1 MALDL
6 IKATALILALSLLQ
20 GFNARFWK
28 ENQSASDLCSGLIF
42 GGMCVVGM
50 LMPIVL
56 APGLIFDGRSAVLAM
71 ASVFG
76 GPLVGAVAG
85 FVAAAHRLSIGGP
98 GAAVGVTVI
107 AASVLLGLGF
117 RAAAARGQVE
127 RGFWQ
132 FLAFGALVHG
142 VVLIIFNWLPA
153 AFAARIYH
161 ELALTYMLTLAPA
174 TALLGM
180 LLQDLERRTETER
193 ALRSSEARMHAIT
206 EAIPDVLMVL
216 DEDGRY
222 LKVRAPEEGLL
233 AAGIDELK
241 GRLMRDVLPA
251 DKAAIFLDFIQA
263 TLASQTAQVLEYELD
278 TTTGTR
284 TFEAR
289 ARSLDALY
297 DGRRA
302 IVLLTRDITDRVR
315 LEQEQRIAAIA
326 FESQQGMMITDAR
339 SVILRV
345 NKAFTEITGYPPEEA
360 IGHKTS
366 MLSSG
371 RHDSAFYQRDVGIAG
386 QRGVWEGEIWNR
398 RRNGDIFPE
407 RLSVSAVRSTRG
419 EVTHY
424 VAAFMDITHSKAAED
439 EIRRLAFYDAL
450 TGLPNRRLMSDRLN
464 QAMAASARSGQHG
477 ALMFIDLD
485 DFKNVNDL
493 LGHHNGDL
501 LLQKA
506 GARLRDIVRETDT
519 VARFGGDEFVVLLA
533 CLSETADEAAQQ
545 AERIAEAMLA
555 ALNRPYML
563 DGHVRQNSAS
573 IGVAM
578 FQGTDHSLDEMMRRA
593 DLSMYESKQLGKNRV
608 RFFDPVMQE
617 TVTARL
623 RMEDEIRSALAA
635 RQFDVF
641 YQPQLEEG
649 RGIVSAEAL
658 LRWRH
663 HTKGYIPPV
672 EFIPVAERAGLMPAL
687 GRYVMREALD
697 EQARWTPRSCHSPP
711 DRRDQHQRS
720 PALSARF
727 HRRST
732 GIHHSQRCRSAPGG
746 AGTDRIHPARR
757 HARRD
762 RHPGKAARTRHP
774 LFDRRLRHRLFLARL
789 PAEPADQRTED
800 RSILRAR
807 AAGECEQSGHRE
819 DHRCAGF
826 GTRHEGDRRRGRVG
840 RPARGTGRQRMPPF
854 PGLSVRTAAAGRRIQ
869 RPGPSPAP
877 CTGRMIRGCPL
888 VLAADRSAVIV
899 LAENQYR
906 HDRDGERCHDRTRY
920 VRRGSRGAVPDC
932 LRWPHHRPKT

>member
-6 IKATALILALSLLQ
+6 IKATALILALGLLQ
-20 GFNARFWK
+20 GFNARFWR
-28 ENQSASDLCSGLIF
+28 ENHSASDLCSGLIF

-56 APGLIFDGRSAVLAM
+56 EPGLIFDGRSAVLAM

-85 FVAAAHRLSIGGP
+85 FVAAAYRLSIGGA

-117 RAAAARGQVE
+117 RAAAARGLVQ
-127 RGFWQ
+127 RGFWE
-132 FLAFGALVHG
+132 FLAFGVLVHG

-153 AFAARIYH
+153 AFKAHIYD
-161 ELALTYMLTLAPA
+161 ELALPYMLTLAPA

-193 ALRSSEARMHAIT
+193 ALVTSEARMHAIT

-216 DEDGRY
+216 DENGRY

-241 GRLMRDVLPA
+241 GRLMQEVLPA
-251 DKAAIFLDFIQA
+251 DKAALFLDFVRS
-263 TLASQTAQVLEYELD
+263 TLVAKTAQVLEYELD
-278 TTTGTR
+278 TITGTR

-289 ARSLDALY
+289 ARALDTLY
-297 DGRRA
+297 DGRHA
-302 IVLLTRDITDRVR
+302 VVLLTRDITDRVR

-345 NKAFTEITGYPPEEA
+345 NKAFTEITGYAPEEA
-360 IGHKTS
+360 IGHKTN

-371 RHDSAFYQRDVGIAG
+371 RHDAAFFRAMWASLARD
-386 QRGVWEGEIWNR
+386 GVWEGEIWNR
-398 RRNGDIFPE
+398 RRTGDIFPE
-407 RLSVSAVRSTRG
+407 RLSVSAVRNTRG

-555 ALNRPYML
+555 ALNRPYTL

-578 FQGTDHSLDEMMRRA
+578 FHGTDHSLDEMMRRA
-593 DLSMYESKQLGKNRV
+593 DLSMYESKQLGKNRA

-641 YQPQLEEG
+641 YQPQFEEG

-663 HTKGYIPPV
+663 PTRGYIPPV
-672 EFIPVAERAGLMPAL
+672 EFIPVAEHAGLMPAL
-687 GRYVMREALD
+687 GRHVLREALD
-697 EQARWTPRSCHSPP
+697 EQARWTRDPATAGLTIAINISAAQLYQPDFAGEVLEALARSGADPHRVVLELTESILLDDMHGAIAVLMTLREHGIRFSIDDFGTGYSSLGYLQSLPINELKI
-711 DRRDQHQRS
+711 DRSFVREL
-720 PALSARF
+720 PASAN
-727 HRRST
+727 SLAIVKT
-732 GIHHSQRCRSAPGG
+732 IVALASALDMKVIAEGVESESQRAVLVDNGCRHFQGFLF
-746 AGTDRIHPARR
+746 AR
-757 HARRD
+757 
-762 RHPGKAARTRHP
+762 P
-774 LFDRRLRHRLFLARL
+774 L
-789 PAEPADQRTED
+789 PADEFRALVSRQPPAE
-800 RSILRAR
+800 
-807 AAGECEQSGHRE
+807 
-819 DHRCAGF
+819 
-826 GTRHEGDRRRGRVG
+826 HE
-840 RPARGTGRQRMPPF
+840 
-854 PGLSVRTAAAGRRIQ
+854 
-869 RPGPSPAP
+869 
-877 CTGRMIRGCPL
+877 
-888 VLAADRSAVIV
+888 
-899 LAENQYR
+899 
-906 HDRDGERCHDRTRY
+906 
-920 VRRGSRGAVPDC
+920 
-932 LRWPHHRPKT
+932 

>member
-1 MALDL
+1 
-6 IKATALILALSLLQ
+6 
-20 GFNARFWK
+20 
-28 ENQSASDLCSGLIF
+28 
-42 GGMCVVGM
+42 
-50 LMPIVL
+50 
-56 APGLIFDGRSAVLAM
+56 
-71 ASVFG
+71 
-76 GPLVGAVAG
+76 
-85 FVAAAHRLSIGGP
+85 
-98 GAAVGVTVI
+98 
-107 AASVLLGLGF
+107 
-117 RAAAARGQVE
+117 
-127 RGFWQ
+127 
-132 FLAFGALVHG
+132 
-142 VVLIIFNWLPA
+142 
-153 AFAARIYH
+153 
-161 ELALTYMLTLAPA
+161 
-174 TALLGM
+174 
-180 LLQDLERRTETER
+180 
-193 ALRSSEARMHAIT
+193 
-206 EAIPDVLMVL
+206 
-216 DEDGRY
+216 
-222 LKVRAPEEGLL
+222 
-233 AAGIDELK
+233 
-241 GRLMRDVLPA
+241 VLPA
-251 DKAAIFLDFIQA
+251 DKAALFLDFIQA
-263 TLASQTAQVLEYELD
+263 
-278 TTTGTR
+278 
-284 TFEAR
+284 
-289 ARSLDALY
+289 ARSPRRQRRYWSTNWTPSPAPAPSKHAPAALDALY

-302 IVLLTRDITDRVR
+302 VVLLTRDITDRVR

-345 NKAFTEITGYPPEEA
+345 NKAFTEITGYAPEEA

-371 RHDSAFYQRDVGIAG
+371 RHDAAFYQRDVGVAG

-533 CLSETADEAAQQ
+533 CLSEAADEAAQQ

-578 FQGTDHSLDEMMRRA
+578 FLGTDHSLDEMMRRA

-641 YQPQLEEG
+641 YQPQWEEG

-687 GRYVMREALD
+687 GAMSCAK
-697 EQARWTPRSCHSPP
+697 RWTN
-711 DRRDQHQRS
+711 
-720 PALSARF
+720 
-727 HRRST
+727 
-732 GIHHSQRCRSAPGG
+732 
-746 AGTDRIHPARR
+746 
-757 HARRD
+757 
-762 RHPGKAARTRHP
+762 
-774 LFDRRLRHRLFLARL
+774 
-789 PAEPADQRTED
+789 
-800 RSILRAR
+800 
-807 AAGECEQSGHRE
+807 
-819 DHRCAGF
+819 
-826 GTRHEGDRRRGRVG
+826 
-840 RPARGTGRQRMPPF
+840 RPAGHTI
-854 PGLSVRTAAAGRRIQ
+854 LSQPT
-869 RPGPSPAP
+869 
-877 CTGRMIRGCPL
+877 
-888 VLAADRSAVIV
+888 
-899 LAENQYR
+899 
-906 HDRDGERCHDRTRY
+906 
-920 VRRGSRGAVPDC
+920 
-932 LRWPHHRPKT
+932 

>member
-1 MALDL
+1 MALEL
-6 IKATALILALSLLQ
+6 IKATALILALGLLQ
-20 GFNARFWK
+20 GFNARFWR
-28 ENQSASDLCSGLIF
+28 ENQSASDLFSGLIF

-117 RAAAARGQVE
+117 RAAAARGLVQ
-127 RGFWQ
+127 RGFWE
-132 FLAFGALVHG
+132 FLAFGVLVHG

-153 AFAARIYH
+153 AFAARIYD
-161 ELALTYMLTLAPA
+161 ELALTYVLTLAPA
-174 TALLGM
+174 TALLGL

-193 ALRSSEARMHAIT
+193 ALVTSEARMHAIT

-222 LKVRAPEEGLL
+222 LKVRAPEAGLL

-241 GRLMRDVLPA
+241 GRLMGDVLPA
-251 DKAAIFLDFIQA
+251 DKAALFLDFIQA

-278 TTTGTR
+278 TITGTR

-289 ARSLDALY
+289 ARALDALY

-302 IVLLTRDITDRVR
+302 VVLLTRDITERVR

-345 NKAFTEITGYPPEEA
+345 NKAFTEITGYAPEEA

-371 RHDSAFYQRDVGIAG
+371 HHDAAFYQAMWASLARD
-386 QRGVWEGEIWNR
+386 GVWEGEIWNR
-398 RRNGDIFPE
+398 RRNGEVFPE

-555 ALNRPYML
+555 ALSRPYML

-578 FQGTDHSLDEMMRRA
+578 FKGTDHSLDEMMRRA

-608 RFFDPVMQE
+608 RFFDPVMRE

-641 YQPQLEEG
+641 YQPQCEEG
-649 RGIVSAEAL
+649 HGIVSAEAL

-697 EQARWTPRSCHSPP
+697 EQARWARDPVTAHLTVAINISAAQLYQPDFTGEVLESITRSGADPHRVVLELTESILLDDMHGAIAILEKLREHGIRFSIDDFGTGYSSLGYLQSLPINELKI
-711 DRRDQHQRS
+711 DRSFVRELPQSANSLAIVKTIVALASALDMKVIAEGVESESQRAVLFENGCRHFQGYLFARPL
-720 PALSARF
+720 PADEFSALV
-727 HRRST
+727 HRR
-732 GIHHSQRCRSAPGG
+732 
-746 AGTDRIHPARR
+746 HPA
-757 HARRD
+757 
-762 RHPGKAARTRHP
+762 
-774 LFDRRLRHRLFLARL
+774 
-789 PAEPADQRTED
+789 Q
-800 RSILRAR
+800 
-807 AAGECEQSGHRE
+807 GE
-819 DHRCAGF
+819 
-826 GTRHEGDRRRGRVG
+826 
-840 RPARGTGRQRMPPF
+840 
-854 PGLSVRTAAAGRRIQ
+854 
-869 RPGPSPAP
+869 
-877 CTGRMIRGCPL
+877 
-888 VLAADRSAVIV
+888 
-899 LAENQYR
+899 
-906 HDRDGERCHDRTRY
+906 
-920 VRRGSRGAVPDC
+920 
-932 LRWPHHRPKT
+932 